1 MKVNQ
6 IRDMDDA
13 AINEEIAAQVK
24 ELMEKRMGHVIGL
37 VENPLELRHRRRAIA
52 RMKTVL
58 REREL
63 NSASGK

>member
-1 MKVNQ
+1 MNIEQ
-6 IRDMDDA
+6 IRDMEDT
-13 AINEEIAAQVK
+13 AISEEITAQEK

-37 VENPLELRHRRRAIA
+37 VENPLELRHQRRAIA

-63 NSASGK
+63 KSASGK